1 VRAVLILIVIVLIM
15 VFAGWLVFDFGG
27 NRATV
32 EIRTEKIEQD
42 ADKVLD
48 KSKQLLHQAD
58 EAVNKP

>member
-1 VRAVLILIVIVLIM
+1 MRAVLVLIVIVLIM
-15 VFAGWLVFDFGG
+15 VFAGWLVFDFSG

-48 KSKQLLHQAD
+48 KSKDLLHQAD